1 MFSTKVQTLSGN
13 LNISY
18 ICDFRDRKIVNIN
31 KYLLTFKNS
40 KNEIFSIQ
48 ISNKNIIKSR
58 SGLHYLDFNF
68 FNEINDM
75 SFKLISITI
84 DIVCVY
90 SVDNNEEHYRI
101 NKLLIINKP
110 ISLTLFKTKYLRYLK
125 NILM

>member
-1 MFSTKVQTLSGN
+1 MFSTKVQILSGN

-40 KNEIFSIQ
+40 KNEILSIP
-48 ISNKNIIKSR
+48 ITNKNIVKSK

-75 SFKLISITI
+75 SFKLISITM

-90 SVDNNEEHYRI
+90 FVDNNEEHYRI

-110 ISLTLFKTKYLRYLK
+110 ISLTSFKAKHLRYLK